1 MKRVLD
7 VILSVML
14 LAGVFYVSFFR
25 LKQNEV
31 LEVHGEP
38 AADDRIVIVLDPG
51 HGGYDPGKVSKE
63 NIYEKDINIAIAIK
77 LAEML
82 RDAGY
87 EPVLT
92 RNEDISLAGEDAV
105 NRKAEDMRKRCE
117 LVEQSGADIVISIH
131 QNSFSDPDVRGGQVF
146 YYKSS
151 VQGRNLAV
159 SIQQAIKDIA
169 DSSNTREAKSD
180 NNYYMLLHTTC
191 PTVIVE
197 CGFLSNP
204 EEAAMLGNEE
214 YQMKLCKAIKEG
226 VDIYFNR

>member
-7 VILSVML
+7 VILSVIL
-14 LAGVFYVSFFR
+14 LVGVFYVSFFR

-63 NIYEKDINIAIAIK
+63 NIYEKDINLAIAIK

-82 RDAGY
+82 QQQNSFLQ
-87 EPVLT
+87 EQ
-92 RNEDISLAGEDAV
+92 ICSLQNQLAAS

-117 LVEQSGADIVISIH
+117 IVEQADADIVISIH
-131 QNSFSDPDVRGGQVF
+131 QNSFSDPGVRGGQVF

-151 VQGRNLAV
+151 TYGRELAV
-159 SIQQAIKDIA
+159 KIQQAIKDIA